1 MQLWRVV
8 AHAPPVTSVNAHAV
22 VVLARAAALW
32 VFASRNAQ
40 HLPGNSKGESH
51 MKKVLVASD
60 VHGGVFGQC

>member
-40 HLPGNSKGESH
+40 HLRGRNEAIVSCDGGN
-51 MKKVLVASD
+51 VLAAIERSNLIE
-60 VHGGVFGQC
+60 